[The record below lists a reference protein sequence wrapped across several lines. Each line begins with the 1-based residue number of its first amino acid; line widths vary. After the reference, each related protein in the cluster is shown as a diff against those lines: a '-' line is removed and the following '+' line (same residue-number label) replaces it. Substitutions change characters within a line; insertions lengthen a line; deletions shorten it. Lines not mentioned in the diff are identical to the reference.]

1 MRNRGIVEKLL
12 KQVFWGEGELGEGEL
27 DSALNKSHNK
37 QSGKN
42 GIN

>member
-1 MRNRGIVEKLL
+1 MRNSWKIVEAG
-12 KQVFWGEGELGEGEL
+12 FWGEGELGEGEL

-37 QSGKN
+37 QSGGN